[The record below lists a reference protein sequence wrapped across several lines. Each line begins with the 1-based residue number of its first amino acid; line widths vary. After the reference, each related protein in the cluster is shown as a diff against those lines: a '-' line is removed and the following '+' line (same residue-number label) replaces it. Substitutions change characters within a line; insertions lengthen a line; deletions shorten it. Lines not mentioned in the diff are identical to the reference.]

1 MSDHDFTRVDARRY
15 WSNVRGKIV
24 SGWEVANEWDETD
37 KPTHWR
43 TLNPENREDQQLIC
57 ALGLT
62 ARHPPSSQS

>member
-37 KPTHWR
+37 RPTHWR
-43 TLNPENREDQQLIC
+43 TLNQRTGRTSSSF
-57 ALGLT
+57 AL
-62 ARHPPSSQS
+62 SV